1 MRQEETRLGFPRI
14 KSWREM
20 YQGDNLFY
28 ALVHVALC
36 YTCGLG
42 SERPRRLK
50 TRLAELELGFVTG
63 DWGSHGWVD
72 GWIAGPAEPPGPGHN
87 AGFLTIRGNGAD
99 FLSELRAASSFRKRR
114 SNTVSCRSLVSPLLF
129 LLIFNG
135 DQGHIAN
142 LQAAA
147 GHAAAGAQLRCVA
160 VAAPMRGHF

>member
-72 GWIAGPAEPPGPGHN
+72 GWIAGPAEPPGPG
-87 AGFLTIRGNGAD
+87 
-99 FLSELRAASSFRKRR
+99 RAQCRILDDPRKRR
-114 SNTVSCRSLVSPLLF
+114 
-129 LLIFNG
+129 
-135 DQGHIAN
+135 
-142 LQAAA
+142 
-147 GHAAAGAQLRCVA
+147 
-160 VAAPMRGHF
+160 